1 MWAAAGMVTVLVV
14 AVPASLFVPPQP
26 ATFQPV
32 AGVAVNVMLSPVTY
46 CPALQPVDLLGEAS
60 GSLPCPLWLRVNE

>member
-1 MWAAAGMVTVLVV
+1 MVTVLVV

-32 AGVAVNVMLSPVTY
+32 AGVAVRVMLSPATY
-46 CPALQPVDLLGEAS
+46 CPALQPAERVGVATGLL
-60 GSLPCPLWLRVNE
+60 PWPVWLRVRA